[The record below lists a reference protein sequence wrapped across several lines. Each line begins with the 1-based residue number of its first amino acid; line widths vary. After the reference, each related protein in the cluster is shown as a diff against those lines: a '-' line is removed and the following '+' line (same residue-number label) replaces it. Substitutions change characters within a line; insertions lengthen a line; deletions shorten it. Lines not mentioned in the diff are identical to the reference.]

1 MNNNDTINHNNVINN
16 NLDTS
21 NPTPRNQ
28 VVLLLDTSS
37 SMDSEPIKELNADL
51 RQFIQKTADNET
63 ISRSIE
69 LEVITFN
76 SHADVIMA
84 FAPICNMDRDPAPLI
99 AQAPIAMGDAMRMT
113 LKDLKAQRKLY
124 RDNEISS
131 YRPWVILMTDK
142 KAVRQTLFG
151 QLRLTLHP

>member
-1 MNNNDTINHNNVINN
+1 M
-16 NLDTS
+16 
-21 NPTPRNQ
+21 P
-28 VVLLLDTSS
+28 
-37 SMDSEPIKELNADL
+37 
-51 RQFIQKTADNET
+51 
-63 ISRSIE
+63 
-69 LEVITFN
+69 
-76 SHADVIMA
+76 

-99 AQAPIAMGDAMRMT
+99 AQAHIAMGDAMRMM
-113 LKDLKAQRKLY
+113 LKDLKTQRKLY